1 MFFLFILILLVF
13 LLIYTIHSS
22 KLGIE
27 ICNLNF
33 NSEQNEK
40 LNKEFKIEIYILLLN
55 KIKILKKDLRKIKNI
70 KRDIKLDRKEID
82 ISFLKNRDL
91 KIKYFEILKNINL
104 EINEINLK
112 INIGTEDTAITAILT
127 GILSIILGN
136 IIKKPKYQIIPIYE
150 NKNVLEIN
158 LDGIFYINLM
168 QYIYKVVKKSLK
180 KKVLLKINWEN
191 GL

>member
-1 MFFLFILILLVF
+1 MFFLFILILLFF

-136 IIKKPKYQIIPIYE
+136 IIKKPKYQIIPVYK
-150 NKNVLEIN
+150 NKNVLEIK

-180 KKVLLKINWEN
+180 KKVLLKIN
-191 GL
+191 

>member
-1 MFFLFILILLVF
+1 MFFLFIFILLLF
-13 LLIYTIHSS
+13 LLIYTVHSS

-70 KRDIKLDRKEID
+70 KRNIKLDRKEID

-112 INIGTEDTAITAILT
+112 INIGTEDTPITAILT

-136 IIKKPKYQIIPIYE
+136 IIKKPKYQIIPVYE
-150 NKNVLEIN
+150 NKNVLEIK

-180 KKVLLKINWEN
+180 KKVLLKIN
-191 GL
+191 